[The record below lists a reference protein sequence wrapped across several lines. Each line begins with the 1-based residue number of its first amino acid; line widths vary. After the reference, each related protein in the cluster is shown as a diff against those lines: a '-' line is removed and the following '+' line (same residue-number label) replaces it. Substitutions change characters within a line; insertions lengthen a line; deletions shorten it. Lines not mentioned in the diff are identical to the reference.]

1 MKPFRLVMVETHP
14 IQYKAPLF
22 RLLASH
28 PQIDLTVL
36 YAMLPDAGQQG
47 AGYGVSFEWDVPVL
61 EGYPYEVLEN
71 RATHPAVNRFGGCDT
86 PGIRSRLQKLNPDAV
101 LVNGWVTKT
110 CLQALFACRKLGI
123 PCLVR
128 GEANLLRKRAGW
140 KHVLHRL
147 LLRNYDG
154 FLAIGSAN
162 RDFYQFHHCP
172 EDRIFFAPYAVDNE
186 FFSTQAAAR
195 ASARQG
201 LREGFGIS
209 ADDVAFLFAG
219 KLIAKKNPMDFLRAL
234 VQLPEDVRG
243 RVRGLVV
250 GDGPLRQECEQFV
263 STHHL
268 PVTFTGFLNQSR
280 LPDAYAAADMLVLPS
295 DAGETW
301 GLVVNEAMASG
312 RAAVVSRS
320 VGCGADLIREGE
332 TGGVFSLHDIE
343 GLSRL
348 LADYVAE
355 PAAAKR
361 QGEAARLRVQAY
373 SYETIVQGI
382 LSALQAVVPTDV
394 RTEEG
399 AVC

>member
-22 RLLASH
+22 RLLAAH

-71 RATHPAVNRFGGCDT
+71 RAAHPAVNRFGGCDT

-128 GEANLLRKRAGW
+128 GEANRLRKRAWW
-140 KHVLHRL
+140 KHILHRM
-147 LLRNYDG
+147 LLRHYDG
-154 FLAIGSAN
+154 YLAIGSAN

-172 EDRIFFAPYAVDNE
+172 ENRIFFAPYAVDNE
-186 FFSTQAAAR
+186 FFAAQAAERSSTQNQVR
-195 ASARQG
+195 KK
-201 LREGFGIS
+201 FGIS
-209 ADDVAFLFAG
+209 SDAVVFLFAG
-219 KLIAKKNPMDFLRAL
+219 KLIAKKNPMDFLAAL
-234 VQLPEDVRG
+234 AQLPEDVRG
-243 RVRGLVV
+243 RAQGLVV
-250 GDGPLRQECEQFV
+250 GDGPLRQECEQFA
-263 STHHL
+263 STHNL

-280 LPDAYAAADMLVLPS
+280 LPDAYAAANVLVLPS

-320 VGCGADLIREGE
+320 VGCCADLIREGE
-332 TGGVFSLHDIE
+332 TGGSFALHDIE
-343 GLSRL
+343 GLSGL
-348 LADYVAE
+348 LADTVTE

-361 QGEAARLRVQAY
+361 QGEAARSRVQAY

-382 LSALQAVVPTDV
+382 LSALQAVVPMNVQT
-394 RTEEG
+394 RGG

>member
-1 MKPFRLVMVETHP
+1 MKPFRLVIVETHP

-22 RLLASH
+22 RLLAAH

-61 EGYPYEVLEN
+61 EGYPYEVLKN

-86 PGIRSRLQKLNPDAV
+86 PGIRSRLQELNPDAV

-110 CLQALFACRKLGI
+110 CLQALWACRRLGI

-128 GEANLLRKRAGW
+128 GEANLLRKRAWW
-140 KHVLHRL
+140 KHALHRL

-154 FLAIGSAN
+154 YLAIGSAN
-162 RDFYQFHHCP
+162 QDFYQFHHCP

-186 FFSTQAAAR
+186 CFAAQAAER
-195 ASARQG
+195 ASTRTPV
-201 LREGFGIS
+201 RERFGIS
-209 ADDVAFLFAG
+209 SDDVVFLFAG
-219 KLIAKKNPMDFLRAL
+219 KLIAKKNPMDFLAAL
-234 VQLPEDVRG
+234 AQLPEDMRG
-243 RVRGLVV
+243 RAKGLVV
-250 GDGPLRQECEQFV
+250 GDGPLRQACEQFV

-280 LPDAYAAADMLVLPS
+280 LPDAYAAADVLVLPS

-312 RAAVVSRS
+312 CAAVVSRS
-320 VGCGADLIREGE
+320 VGCCADLIREGE
-332 TGGVFSLHDIE
+332 TGGAFALHDME

-348 LADYVAE
+348 LADYVAA
-355 PAAAKR
+355 PTAAKR
-361 QGEAARLRVQAY
+361 QGEAARIRVQAY

-382 LSALQAVVPTDV
+382 LSALQAVVPTNV

>member
-22 RLLASH
+22 RLLAAH

-61 EGYPYEVLEN
+61 NGYSYEVLKN

-86 PGIRSRLQKLNPDAV
+86 PGIRARLKKLNPDAV

-128 GEANLLRKRAGW
+128 GEANLLRKRAWW
-140 KHVLHRL
+140 KHALHRL

-154 FLAIGSAN
+154 YLAIGSAN

-172 EDRIFFAPYAVDNE
+172 EDRVFFAPYAVDNE
-186 FFSTQAAAR
+186 FFSAQAAER
-195 ASARQG
+195 TSARQG

-219 KLIAKKNPMDFLRAL
+219 KLIAKKNPLDFLKAL
-234 VQLPEDVRG
+234 AQLPDDVRNCTKG
-243 RVRGLVV
+243 IVAGE
-250 GDGPLRQECEQFV
+250 GSLRKECEQFV
-263 STHHL
+263 SAHNL
-268 PVTFTGFLNQSR
+268 PVIFTGFLNQSR
-280 LPDAYAAADMLVLPS
+280 LPDVYAAADVLVLPS

-312 RAAVVSRS
+312 RPAVVSRS
-320 VGCGADLIREGE
+320 VGCAPDLIRDGQ
-332 TGGVFSLHDIE
+332 TGFSFPLHDIAA
-343 GLSRL
+343 LSNL

-382 LSALQAVVPTDV
+382 LSALQAVVPTNV
-394 RTEEG
+394 QTEGG